1 MQLLLVEAYQHLG
14 NMVVH
19 TGSAVPCI
27 QSRVRAAA
35 GVFERLSA
43 TLFRNV
49 EVTTAEKR
57 TLLESMLLRK
67 LYFGAGLWTLC
78 TKHERSFFSSNLH
91 RDSEVCAAIGV
102 LLPTEIQ
109 ICELVPHLSAV
120 AEHGDGFLW
129 DCVLAERMWL
139 DLACQA
145 FEAVTKVAAKGWLVG
160 VSDLKLLQA
169 LQGTQR

>member
-1 MQLLLVEAYQHLG
+1 MAVMLCLLSAEEPSIPVQLYGGRCVQLLVVEAYQHLG

-19 TGSAVPCI
+19 TGSPVPCI

-35 GVFERLSA
+35 GAFERLSA

-78 TKHERSFFSSNLH
+78 TKHERSFFSSSLH
-91 RDSEVCAAIGV
+91 RDSEVCAAWASKR
-102 LLPTEIQ
+102 LRKLHSST
-109 ICELVPHLSAV
+109 
-120 AEHGDGFLW
+120 
-129 DCVLAERMWL
+129 
-139 DLACQA
+139 A
-145 FEAVTKVAAKGWLVG
+145 F
-160 VSDLKLLQA
+160 
-169 LQGTQR
+169 